1 MYGRT
6 RRQARGTRSRC
17 GHLVAASSLPVVAY
31 AAGPMTARTHGTGQ
45 FDPSELGALGP
56 GCVIEA
62 EVLVWQPATVRLGA
76 GVYVGHRTMLRGDT
90 RGELVIGD
98 GSWIG
103 QECFMHSA
111 GSIRIGRRVGVGPR
125 VMILTST
132 HQETASPAPITAAPI
147 EFAPVE
153 IGDGCD
159 VGIGAILLPGTRLG
173 AGVQVG
179 AGAVVT
185 GEVPDGAIVAGVPAR
200 VQRFR
205 GQRRASG

>member
-1 MYGRT
+1 MEVRDDQQPAARRACSGGRCVRCT
-6 RRQARGTRSRC
+6 AVAVRS
-17 GHLVAASSLPVVAY
+17 
-31 AAGPMTARTHGTGQ
+31 HGTGE
-45 FDPSELGALGP
+45 FEPSELGALGP

-62 EVLVWQPATVRLGA
+62 GVLVWQPATVRIGA
-76 GVYVGHRTMLRGDT
+76 DVYVGHRTMLRGDT

-103 QECFMHSA
+103 QEVFMHSA

-132 HQETASPAPITAAPI
+132 HEETAPPEPIIAAPL

-153 IGDGCD
+153 VGDGCD
-159 VGIGAILLPGTRLG
+159 IGIGAILLPGVRLG

-179 AGAVVT
+179 AGAVVA
-185 GEVPDGAIVAGVPAR
+185 GEVPDGAIIAGVPAR
-200 VQRFR
+200 VLRFR
-205 GQRRASG
+205 GQPAADG